1 MKKHPPVL
9 GGAIGGRLEGSTLHW
24 QGLFHSEFAK
34 REKILSGCAGALN
47 FGTCQAGLVWG

>member
-9 GGAIGGRLEGSTLHW
+9 GVRLGGRLDGSTLHW
-24 QGLFHSEFAK
+24 QGLFHGEFAK
-34 REKILSGCAGALN
+34 REKILFGCAGALN